1 MIREYFSEVEKKLIE
16 VVDIIKVVMTK
27 RGIE

>member
-1 MIREYFSEVEKKLIE
+1 MIREYFRDVEKKLIE
-16 VVDIIKVVMTK
+16 VVDIIKVMMTK